1 MFIFQTLLK
10 LFQLDKNLY
19 SAGNYL
25 QANFGHHS
33 LQESEEGSN
42 EYGFKHETK
51 QLNLNEKCQNGN
63 LERVQIHQRIETFTV
78 FPSCSTLPSNTDKY
92 LRCGLLSTLSS
103 SDTTVS
109 SLSIGPSVILYLVSN
124 SGCIFFFN
132 FWHVFFFS
140 VLFCFFNN
148 QHLKN
153 KTFPGREC

>member
-1 MFIFQTLLK
+1 MVIFQALLK
-10 LFQLDKNLY
+10 LFQLNKNLY
-19 SAGNYL
+19 SAGDYL

-33 LQESEEGSN
+33 LQELEEGNN
-42 EYGFKHETK
+42 EYGFKHETE
-51 QLNLNEKCQNGN
+51 QLNLNEKDQNDN

-109 SLSIGPSVILYLVSN
+109 SLSIGPSVILCHASN
-124 SGCIFFFN
+124 GGCFFFFN

-140 VLFCFFNN
+140 VLFCF
-148 QHLKN
+148 LI
-153 KTFPGREC
+153 TST